1 MFDAPLIALSCAV
14 LVSSAAAFT
23 DGRFGTIPN
32 SVTLPPVFLAPAIY
46 AAVGGSQAL
55 LASLA
60 ALALSS
66 VVPYALFRAR
76 AMGGGDVKLFAA
88 IGAITGYDPLVGLW
102 IQLVAF
108 IVATVGLFAVH
119 AIQRRLLATLR
130 RAARQTRE
138 TICGRQRV
146 LHRRDETGVRLGG
159 FVFAATLL
167 RIASP
172 LLGGV
177 AP

>member
-1 MFDAPLIALSCAV
+1 MFDAPLVALPCAV
-14 LVSSAAAFT
+14 LISSAAAFT

-32 SVTLPPVFLAPAIY
+32 SVTLPPVFLAPVIY
-46 AAVGGSQAL
+46 AAVGGSRAF

-60 ALALSS
+60 ALALSAA
-66 VVPYALFRAR
+66 VPYVLFRAR

-102 IQLVAF
+102 IQFVAF
-108 IVATVGLFAVH
+108 IVATVGLFAAH

-130 RAARQTRE
+130 RATSRTRE
-138 TICGRQRV
+138 AIRGGQSV
-146 LHRRDETGVRLGG
+146 LHRRDEVGVRLGG

-167 RIASP
+167 RVASP

-177 AP
+177 TP